1 MAKVTVQE
9 LGGQPTVKDVGTVAD
24 LLNAMGVSQDR
35 TVSVNGNPV
44 KPEYVLKDY
53 EFVSIG
59 EKVKGG
65 A

>member
-1 MAKVTVQE
+1 MAKVTVVE

-24 LLNAMGVSQDR
+24 LLSAMNMSNDRAVTVNGR
-35 TVSVNGNPV
+35 TVDKN
-44 KPEYVLKDY
+44 YVLKDF